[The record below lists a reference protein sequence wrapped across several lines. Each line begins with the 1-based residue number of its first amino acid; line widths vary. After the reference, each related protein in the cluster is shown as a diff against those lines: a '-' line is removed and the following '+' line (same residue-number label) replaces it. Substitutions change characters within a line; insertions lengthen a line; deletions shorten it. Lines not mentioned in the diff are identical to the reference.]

1 MTRQQQYPHHR
12 CDHND
17 DRGRRACCEPRRANA
32 RPGDRHL
39 DVVRKHLTAG
49 RVCRFGLAVA
59 HTVGR
64 TSGDVVPALVSCRG
78 IGAPPR
84 RRGGRLYRATAI
96 TRAAL
101 IDIGAAVRTGHR
113 RRSPPGGPQLLR
125 RITVG
130 LLNNGSSAIEP
141 KRSADDREA
150 APTSPL
156 FLIITVI
163 GPPP

>member
-1 MTRQQQYPHHR
+1 
-12 CDHND
+12 
-17 DRGRRACCEPRRANA
+17 
-32 RPGDRHL
+32 
-39 DVVRKHLTAG
+39 
-49 RVCRFGLAVA
+49 
-59 HTVGR
+59 
-64 TSGDVVPALVSCRG
+64 
-78 IGAPPR
+78 
-84 RRGGRLYRATAI
+84 
-96 TRAAL
+96 
-101 IDIGAAVRTGHR
+101 
-113 RRSPPGGPQLLR
+113 LLR